1 MPRSVSPRRNENSGR
16 NANSQLRYRGNAHY
30 QIPNAGNTQTQ
41 NHMKISRRSITS
53 KTFNDPVSLSSSPL
67 ATNNNNKSIIQARQF
82 SPGKKNTSPII
93 EDKKCGK
100 QCLKHMINIQEYL
113 TLQKNKYFPVE
124 KPEKPKKVKC
134 LICLKNIKWDTKDIF
149 ICSKEY
155 KDANSKKMILCGV
168 TLHKKCVKKSC
179 KVSDIKEKNVRI
191 FKCPIC
197 TQKYKCINDF
207 QILLDKKINV

>member
-1 MPRSVSPRRNENSGR
+1 MPRSVSPRRN
-16 NANSQLRYRGNAHY
+16 ADSQLRYRGNAHY
-30 QIPNAGNTQTQ
+30 QIPTQ
-41 NHMKISRRSITS
+41 NHMKIPRISITN
-53 KTFNDPVSLSSSPL
+53 KTFSDPVSLSSSPL

-100 QCLKHMINIQEYL
+100 QCLKYMTNIQEYL

-124 KPEKPKKVKC
+124 KPKKVKC
-134 LICLKNIKWDTKDIF
+134 LICLKNIKWNTKDIF

-155 KDANSKKMILCGV
+155 KDDNSKKMIPCGAK
-168 TLHKKCVKKSC
+168 LHKKCVKKSC

-197 TQKYKCINDF
+197 TQKYKCINNF
-207 QILLDKKINV
+207 QIL